1 VEVDEGGFVE
11 FDVFEAVRGFL
22 EIDLEVVRA
31 FVCLDFE
38 VV

>member
-1 VEVDEGGFVE
+1 VEVDEEGFVE

-22 EIDLEVVRA
+22 EIDFEVVRA

-38 VV
+38 IV